1 MHITVGRAVLFFVGR
16 GFWALFYLRKGA
28 ALVGAGRGYCC
39 CFTGHRRVPAQDM
52 LAVRQRLRREIARL
66 AGDEGVRDFLAGG
79 AVGFDTLA
87 AQEVVEAREEIPG
100 LRLVLV
106 LPCMGQESRWPQRE
120 AAVYRT
126 LLRQADEILYTAEV
140 YQRGCMFQ
148 RNRYLVDHSAYCLCY
163 LRDTARGGTAY
174 TVRYARQQGLQV
186 INLAGR
192 ALEESQVSL
201 FTQGPPGVL

>member
-1 MHITVGRAVLFFVGR
+1 M
-16 GFWALFYLRKGA
+16 
-28 ALVGAGRGYCC
+28 GAGRESCC
-39 CFTGHRRVPAQDM
+39 CFTGHRRVPAQDI
-52 LAVRQRLRREIARL
+52 LTVRQRLRREIARL
-66 AGDEGVRDFLAGG
+66 AGDEGIRDFLAGG

-87 AQEVVEAREEIPG
+87 AQEVVVAREGIPG

-140 YQRGCMFQ
+140 YQKGCMFQ

-186 INLAGR
+186 LNLAGR
-192 ALEESQVSL
+192 AIEEAQVSL
-201 FTQGPPGVL
+201 FTQGPPGLL